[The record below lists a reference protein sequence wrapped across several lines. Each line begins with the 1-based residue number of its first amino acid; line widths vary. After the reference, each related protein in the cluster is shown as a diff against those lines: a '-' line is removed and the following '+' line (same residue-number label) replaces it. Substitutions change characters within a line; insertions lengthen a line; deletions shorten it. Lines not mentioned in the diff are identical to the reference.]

1 MPYEEKIVER
11 YKAVFALAE
20 QGVAGEKENALR
32 IRTKMEQM
40 YPGIREQA
48 FPPPPPQE
56 EGFDPFRRW
65 RTQQAPEPEPEP
77 EPRQRRQQQQR
88 PGGWED
94 FFGGFTGNPQGQ
106 AQGRKWQETAQDV
119 LGWAAKVAQE
129 MSSLG
134 TARAY
139 AESITEL
146 QAKMLQSGKWQIAVK
161 FPLRDLYA
169 VAGSMNE
176 VQRQEFARY
185 VAAMVEAEVLAALEE
200 GA

>member
-1 MPYEEKIVER
+1 VPYEEKIVER

-20 QGVAGEKENALR
+20 QGVGGEKDNALR
-32 IRTKMEQM
+32 IRAKMEQM

-48 FPPPPPQE
+48 FPPPPQD

-65 RTQQAPEPEPEP
+65 RTQQAPEPEPEQ
-77 EPRQRRQQQQR
+77 ESRQRRQQQQR

-94 FFGGFTGNPQGQ
+94 FFGGFAGNPQGQ

-139 AESITEL
+139 AENITEL

-169 VAGSMNE
+169 VAGNMNE
-176 VQRQEFARY
+176 AQRQEFARY
-185 VAAMVEAEVLAALEE
+185 VASMVEAEVLAALEE

>member
-1 MPYEEKIVER
+1 MPHEEKVVER
-11 YKAVFALAE
+11 YKAVYALSE
-20 QGVAGEKENALR
+20 QGVGGEKDNAIR

-48 FPPPPPQE
+48 FPPPPPQSD
-56 EGFDPFRRW
+56 GFDPFHRW
-65 RTQQAPEPEPEP
+65 RTQSAPEPDD
-77 EPRQRRQQQQR
+77 EPRQQRQRQR
-88 PGGWED
+88 SGGWED
-94 FFGGFTGNPQGQ
+94 FLGGFAGNPQG
-106 AQGRKWQETAQDV
+106 QGRKWQETAQDV

-139 AESITEL
+139 AESVTEL

-176 VQRQEFARY
+176 AQRQEFARY

-200 GA
+200 GAT